1 MTCIDMKQ
9 LWYMLILTN
18 LISHSRSDYDNS
30 YSFSSPTDDWPSMS
44 AAETTLDAAS
54 VAAVKSHMRKGP
66 LRSIKRAAGRFKDIL
81 AQ

>member
-1 MTCIDMKQ
+1 
-9 LWYMLILTN
+9 MLILTN
-18 LISHSRSDYDNS
+18 IFLRFFSSSDYDNS

-44 AAETTLDAAS
+44 STETTLTLDEAS
-54 VAAVKSHMRKGP
+54 AAAVKSHMRKGP